1 VRNGQTIDCL
11 DSRFSAAIVISA
23 PAFYGETDLSAVL
36 RNVSVPTMHVTATDD
51 VIEIPGYHSDVAD
64 RLAIFDAIV
73 SPHKLL
79 AVFRG
84 GSHSI
89 FTDRPFTGGLSLNAK
104 VKAATADLTLAFF
117 DFAFEGDRAALAQWQ
132 TNWRPILQQAP
143 ANDLAPLMKM
153 APASVS
159 S

>member
-1 VRNGQTIDCL
+1 
-11 DSRFSAAIVISA
+11 VISA
-23 PAFYGETDLSAVL
+23 PPFYGEADLSAVL

-51 VIEIPGYHSDVAD
+51 VIEIPGYHSDVTD
-64 RLAIFDAIV
+64 RLAIFDAIA

-89 FTDRPFTGGLSLNAK
+89 FTDRPFTGGASLNPK

-117 DFAFEGDRAALAQWQ
+117 ALVFEGDNAALAHWQ
-132 TNWRPILQQAP
+132 TTWRSILEQPRAIDLAPFVKVAAP
-143 ANDLAPLMKM
+143 AN
-153 APASVS
+153 VS
-159 S
+159 L